1 MQELRG
7 LLPLERKI
15 YPAGIEALE
24 TQDRESVTIAPPIRS
39 RINRRK
45 AIRFHALITVPS
57 NANRF
62 TYREDIM
69 KNRTSLLLLLMAG
82 LLGPVLGRAQL
93 VPEWTRPRNP
103 DCCPTIAVQ
112 ALADRVQAVATQAQ
126 DWAEIGYYHAEN
138 AKLQAEPGAKGRVVF
153 IGDAITE
160 PWDLAHYF
168 PGKPYVNR
176 GIPGQTTP
184 QMLVRFYPD
193 VVALHPAAVVIL
205 GGINDIAGNT
215 GPETAEMIEDNIRA
229 MCQLAGANGIK
240 VVLGLILPV
249 SDYTAHKQTAKHPH
263 ADIVK
268 LNTWIRSYAAEI
280 HAELADYYSAVA
292 DSAGMLTQGYSDD
305 GAHANDRSYSA
316 MAPVAEA
323 AIERALK

>member
-1 MQELRG
+1 MAAPLDPNEFIYRKDIVK
-7 LLPLERKI
+7 LLASPL
-15 YPAGIEALE
+15 LFL
-24 TQDRESVTIAPPIRS
+24 T
-39 RINRRK
+39 
-45 AIRFHALITVPS
+45 
-57 NANRF
+57 
-62 TYREDIM
+62 
-69 KNRTSLLLLLMAG
+69 AG
-82 LLGPVLGRAQL
+82 LFGPLLGQAQL
-93 VPEWTRPRNP
+93 VPEFTQPRSP
-103 DCCPTIAVQ
+103 ECCPTIAAQ
-112 ALADRVQAVATQAQ
+112 AFAARAQAVAMQAR

-138 AKLQAEPGAKGRVVF
+138 AKLQAEPAPSGRVVF

-193 VVALHPAAVVIL
+193 VIALHPAAVVIL

-215 GPETAEMIEDNIRA
+215 GQETAEMIEDNIRA
-229 MCQLAGANGIK
+229 MCQLAEANAIK
-240 VVLGLILPV
+240 VILGLILPV
-249 SDYTAHKQTAKHPH
+249 SDYTAHKQTEKHPH

-268 LNTWIRSYAAEI
+268 LNTWLRSYATEI
-280 HAELADYYSAVA
+280 HAEVADYYSAVA
-292 DSAGMLTQGYSDD
+292 DSEGMLKEGYSED
-305 GAHANDRSYSA
+305 GAHANDRSYSV